1 VKTTK
6 VVMEVQKASKSILDE
21 AKANVFF
28 KIARKLINL
37 KLFSDFN

>member
-1 VKTTK
+1 VETTK

-28 KIARKLINL
+28 KIARKDL
-37 KLFSDFN
+37 KLEVIFRL